1 VSESRILDADDLR
14 RALTRMAH
22 EIVER
27 NGGTDDL
34 VLVGVRSRGVPLAR
48 RLAGMIEQHEGASL
62 PVGSLDITFYRD
74 DLTRL
79 AHAPIVKRT
88 DALPQIGGKTVVLV
102 DDVLFTGRTVR
113 AALDAL
119 TDHGRPRAVRLAVV
133 VDRGHR
139 ELPIRA
145 DHVGKNL
152 PTARDDLVHVRLTES
167 DETDEVVLEQAGAS
181 IGQAQVDRPA

>member
-1 VSESRILDADDLR
+1 MTERRVLDADGLR
-14 RALTRMAH
+14 RALTRIAH

-27 NGGTDDL
+27 NDGVDGL
-34 VLVGVRSRGVPLAR
+34 VLVGIRSRGVPLAN
-48 RLAGMIEQHEGASL
+48 RLAALIEQHEATPV

-79 AHAPIVKRT
+79 AHAPIVKRS
-88 DALPQIGGKTVVLV
+88 DLEIDVDGLVVVLV
-102 DDVLFTGRTVR
+102 DDVLYTGRTVR

-119 TDHGRPRAVRLAVV
+119 TDHGRPRAVRLATL

-145 DHVGKNL
+145 DYVGKNL
-152 PTARDDLVHVRLTES
+152 PTSAGERVSVLLTEVDGHDAVS
-167 DETDEVVLEQAGAS
+167 IVGGPGAPE
-181 IGQAQVDRPA
+181 GVPA